1 MITFPKFN
9 TYFLTKT
16 AIILCVLL
24 EKILSKFPHG
34 VLHQSLMKVF
44 IPCYKWWK
52 LRVSQSV
59 RLQSITR
66 CASIMSVYKRL
77 IIAALYH
84 QKRAESLIEM
94 KKSLKMTFV
103 KGKKELFIE
112 LVSQIENIKGKTAF
126 WLLFSLKKLWSRFSR
141 NCIFFPGVDDISKI
155 IHSDQHKI

>member
-1 MITFPKFN
+1 
-9 TYFLTKT
+9 
-16 AIILCVLL
+16 
-24 EKILSKFPHG
+24 
-34 VLHQSLMKVF
+34 
-44 IPCYKWWK
+44 
-52 LRVSQSV
+52 VSQSV

-126 WLLFSLKKLWSRFSR
+126 
-141 NCIFFPGVDDISKI
+141 
-155 IHSDQHKI
+155 